1 MTLIISIIVCLLL
14 SAFFSG
20 SEIAFV
26 SANKLGIAIQNEEG
40 SKKSKLINQFYKKP
54 KRFLSTMLIGNNI
67 ALVALT
73 IFMTN
78 GIKQLFPSLALQPLP
93 LLIVCTLIITAIVL
107 LFGEFL
113 PKTFFSLYSN
123 QSLSA
128 LTYPLV
134 FFHGLLA
141 FPTWIMTGITNGIL
155 RLFKVE
161 AEKLDY
167 RLSEVDLEDYLEE
180 NITEESEEI
189 DKEILTNALNLKDSK
204 VRDCM
209 VPRTEIVHFDIQG
222 TIPDLI
228 QVIQETKLSRI
239 ILINDDIEE
248 ITGYVHHQQLLTNPK
263 TVKSITIDI
272 PFVPE
277 AMNLNDLLHR
287 FIREQKSIA
296 VVVDEF
302 GSTAGII
309 TLEDIL
315 EEIFGEIEDEH
326 DSEDYLEEK
335 ITDNFFRFS
344 GRLEIDH
351 LNERYESLNIP
362 EGEYQTLS
370 GFLVTHT
377 GKIPEVGEE
386 ILYENTIYA
395 IEEMSDTKIEIVNI
409 KVLDDITTESEEDED
424 V

>member
-1 MTLIISIIVCLLL
+1 MTLILGIIIFLLL

-40 SKKSKLINQFYKKP
+40 SRKSNLINRFYQNP
-54 KRFLSTMLIGNNI
+54 KAFLGSMLIGNNI
-67 ALVALT
+67 ALVAFT
-73 IFMTN
+73 FCMTTLLE
-78 GIKQLFPSLALQPLP
+78 QMFPSLASMPVTS
-93 LLIVCTLIITAIVL
+93 LIVFTILITIVVL
-107 LFGEFL
+107 IFGEFI

-123 QSLSA
+123 QALSV

-134 FFHGLLA
+134 FFQFLLKA
-141 FPTWIMTGITNGIL
+141 PTWIMSSLTSLIL
-155 RLFKVE
+155 KLFNVE

-167 RLSEVDLEDYLEE
+167 RLSEVDLENYLEE
-180 NITEESEEI
+180 NIAEENEDI
-189 DKEILTNALNLKDSK
+189 DKEFLTNAINLKDSK

-209 VPRTEIVHFDIQG
+209 VPRTEIINVDISE
-222 TIPDLI
+222 DVANLV

-239 ILINDDIEE
+239 ILVNDDIED
-248 ITGYVHHQQLLTNPK
+248 IVGYIHHQQLLDNPK
-263 TVKSITIDI
+263 SIKSVALDL

-287 FIREQKSIA
+287 FIKEQTSIA

-326 DSEDYLEEK
+326 DNEDYLEEQLN
-335 ITDNFFRFS
+335 DYSFRFS
-344 GRLEIDH
+344 GRLEIDQ
-351 LNERYESLNIP
+351 LNEKYPSINIP

-386 ILYENTIYA
+386 ITHQNTTYS
-395 IEEMSDTKIEIVNI
+395 IEDMSDTKIEVVAVR
-409 KVLDDITTESEEDED
+409 VLEPEEGDDIT
-424 V
+424 

>member
-1 MTLIISIIVCLLL
+1 MSLILLIIIFLLL

-40 SKKSKLINQFYKKP
+40 SARSNIINRFYQKP
-54 KRFLSTMLIGNNI
+54 KEFLGAMLIGNNI
-67 ALVALT
+67 ALVAFTFCMTALLEQ
-73 IFMTN
+73 IFPGLAEMP
-78 GIKQLFPSLALQPLP
+78 LPSL
-93 LLIVCTLIITAIVL
+93 IVFTLIITMVVL
-107 LFGEFL
+107 VFGEFI

-123 QSLSA
+123 QALSLM
-128 LTYPLV
+128 TYPLL
-134 FFHGLLA
+134 FFKWLLLI
-141 FPTWIMTGITNGIL
+141 PTWIMSGLTNVIL
-155 RLFKVE
+155 KLFKVE

-167 RLSEVDLEDYLEE
+167 RLSEVDLENYLEK
-180 NITEESEEI
+180 NISEENEDI
-189 DKEILTNALNLKDSK
+189 DKEILTNAINLKDSK

-209 VPRTEIVHFDIQG
+209 VPRTEVIHFDMSG
-222 TIPDLI
+222 EVGDLVK
-228 QVIQETKLSRI
+228 VITETKLSRI
-239 ILINDDIEE
+239 ILVNDDIEDVE
-248 ITGYVHHQQLLTNPK
+248 GYIHHQQLLDNPK
-263 TVKSITIDI
+263 SFKSLVLDL

-287 FIREQKSIA
+287 FIREETSIA

-326 DSEDYLEEK
+326 DNEDHIEDTL
-335 ITDNFFRFS
+335 DGNHWRFS

-351 LNERYESLNIP
+351 LNEKYDSLNIP

-377 GKIPEVGEE
+377 GKIPEQGEE
-386 ILYENTIYA
+386 IIHENTVYTID
-395 IEEMSDTKIEIVNI
+395 EMSDTKIEVVIVR
-409 KVLDDITTESEEDED
+409 VLESDNEETGT
-424 V
+424 

>member
-1 MTLIISIIVCLLL
+1 MTLLFGILIFLLL

-40 SKKSKLINQFYKKP
+40 SRKSRIINRFYENP
-54 KRFLSTMLIGNNI
+54 KDFLGSMLIGNNI
-67 ALVALT
+67 ALVAFT
-73 IFMTN
+73 FCMTSLLE
-78 GIKQLFPSLALQPLP
+78 QLFPRLTALP
-93 LLIVCTLIITAIVL
+93 LVSLVVFTIIITLIVLV
-107 LFGEFL
+107 FGEFM
-113 PKTFFSLYSN
+113 PKTVFSLYSN
-123 QSLSA
+123 QALSI

-134 FFHGLLA
+134 FFQFLLKI
-141 FPTWIMTGITNGIL
+141 PTWVMAGLTGVIL

-161 AEKLDY
+161 AEKIDY
-167 RLSEVDLEDYLEE
+167 RLSEVDLENFLEE
-180 NITEESEEI
+180 NIAEENEDI
-189 DKEILTNALNLKDSK
+189 DKEILTNAINLKDSK

-209 VPRTEIVHFDIQG
+209 VPRTEVIHFDISG
-222 TIPDLI
+222 TVPDLVK
-228 QVIQETKLSRI
+228 VIQETKLSRI
-239 ILINDDIEE
+239 ILIDDDIED
-248 ITGYVHHQQLLTNPK
+248 IVGYIHHQQLLDNPK
-263 TVKSITIDI
+263 SLKSLVMDL

-287 FIREQKSIA
+287 FIREETSIA

-326 DSEDYLEEK
+326 DAEDHLEEQLAEK
-335 ITDNFFRFS
+335 FFRFS

-351 LNERYESLNIP
+351 LNEKYEPLNIP

-386 ILYENTIYA
+386 IKHENTIYS
-395 IEEMSDTKIEIVNI
+395 IEEMSDTKIEVVII
-409 KVLDDITTESEEDED
+409 KVLDEVEGGDK

>member
-1 MTLIISIIVCLLL
+1 MTLIISIIICLVL

-40 SKKSKLINQFYKKP
+40 SKKSQLINQFYKKP

-73 IFMTN
+73 IFMTTEL
-78 GIKQLFPSLALQPLP
+78 KSLFPNLAQLQVPSLV
-93 LLIVCTLIITAIVL
+93 IFTLIITAIVL

-113 PKTFFSLYSN
+113 PKTFFSLYAN
-123 QSLSA
+123 QSLSV

-134 FFHGLLA
+134 FFYILL
-141 FPTWIMTGITNGIL
+141 FIPTWIMTGITNSIL

-161 AEKLDY
+161 AEKVDY

-189 DKEILTNALNLKDSK
+189 DKEILTNALNLKESK

-222 TIPDLI
+222 TLPDLI
-228 QVIQETKLSRI
+228 QIIQETKLSRI

-248 ITGYVHHQQLLTNPK
+248 ITGYVHHQQLLNNPK
-263 TVKSITIDI
+263 SVKSIAIDI

-287 FIREQKSIA
+287 FIKEQKSIA

-335 ITDNFFRFS
+335 ITDNSFRFS

-351 LNERYESLNIP
+351 LNEKYELLNIP

-386 ILYENTIYA
+386 ILYENTVYA
-395 IEEMSDTKIEIVNI
+395 IEEMSDTKIEIVTI
-409 KVLDDITTESEEDED
+409 QVLDDELTDGDEEQQ

>member
-1 MTLIISIIVCLLL
+1 MTLIISIIICLLL

-40 SKKSKLINQFYKKP
+40 SKKSQIINEFYKRP

-73 IFMTN
+73 IFMTS
-78 GIKQLFPSLALQPLP
+78 GLKLLFPGLAEYALP
-93 LLIVCTLIITAIVL
+93 SLIVYTLIITAIVL
-107 LFGEFL
+107 MFGEFL

-128 LTYPLV
+128 LTYPLI
-134 FFHGLLA
+134 FCQYLLA
-141 FPTWIMTGITNGIL
+141 FPTWVMTGITNAIL
-155 RLFKVE
+155 RIFKVE
-161 AEKLDY
+161 AEKVDY

-180 NITEESEEI
+180 QITEQSEEI

-222 TIPDLI
+222 SIPELI

-239 ILINDDIEE
+239 ILIDDDIEE

-263 TVKSITIDI
+263 SVKSMAIDL

-287 FIREQKSIA
+287 FIREETSIA

-326 DSEDYLEEK
+326 DSEDHLEEQ
-335 ITDNFFRFS
+335 INAHLFRFS

-351 LNERYESLNIP
+351 LNEKYDSVNIP

-377 GKIPEVGEE
+377 GKIPEVSEE
-386 ILYENTIYA
+386 IILGDTVYT
-395 IEEMSDTKIEIVNI
+395 IEEMSDTKIEIVQI
-409 KVLDDITTESEEDED
+409 KVLEDLGKNEEGEA
-424 V
+424 

>member
-1 MTLIISIIVCLLL
+1 MTLIISIIICLLL

-40 SKKSKLINQFYKKP
+40 STKSQYINQFYSRPRK
-54 KRFLSTMLIGNNI
+54 FLSTMLIGNNI

-73 IFMTN
+73 IFMTS
-78 GIKQLFPSLALQPLP
+78 GLKLLFPGLAEHP
-93 LLIVCTLIITAIVL
+93 LLSLIIYTLIITAIVL
-107 LFGEFL
+107 MFGEFL

-123 QSLSA
+123 QVLSA

-134 FFHGLLA
+134 FFQYFLA

-155 RLFKVE
+155 RIFNVE
-161 AEKLDY
+161 AKKIDY

-180 NITEESEEI
+180 NITEESEQI
-189 DKEILTNALNLKDSK
+189 DKEILTNALNLKESK

-209 VPRTEIVHFDIQG
+209 VPRTEIVHFDITG
-222 TIPDLI
+222 TIPELI

-239 ILINDDIEE
+239 ILIDDDIEE

-263 TVKSITIDI
+263 SVQSIAIEI

-277 AMNLNDLLHR
+277 AMNLNDLLHS
-287 FIREQKSIA
+287 FIREETSIA

-326 DSEDYLEEK
+326 DSEDYLEEQ
-335 ITDNFFRFS
+335 IDERSFRFS
-344 GRLEIDH
+344 GRLEIDQ
-351 LNERYESLNIP
+351 LNEKYELLNIP

-377 GKIPEVGEE
+377 GRIPEVGEK
-386 ILYENTIYA
+386 IIHDHTTYA
-395 IEEMSDTKIEIVNI
+395 IEEMSDTKIEV
-409 KVLDDITTESEEDED
+409 ITVAVSDTDPPL